1 METSDNINEN
11 TEYEKLA
18 QSIYQSILKAEGFE
32 SIKVEHN
39 VKVKGKSGCE
49 HQIDVYWEFT
59 VGGITQR
66 VAIEC
71 KNYTSDI
78 SVGRVR
84 DFFGV
89 LHDVGNISGIFV
101 TKKGYQSGAKKY
113 ADYYGIN
120 LKEIRFPEKEDWT
133 GRLKTIQVD
142 IHVLPINIK
151 NRTIEPDFDWLIANG
166 KIEKPDD
173 TFRLKISGLN
183 EDIWI
188 YDSKGQKIKNFYQ
201 LEEGL
206 PHEMKPEK
214 DKVFFYEYDDAYID
228 SGEMGQI
235 KIKRIGFKYDIDDIS
250 EKVLIEGDEITKAII
265 KDVKSG
271 EIKFIRKD
279 GSVK

>member
-1 METSDNINEN
+1 MENTNDLNEN

-18 QSIYQSILKAEGFE
+18 QSIYQSILKAERFE
-32 SIKVEHN
+32 NIN
-39 VKVKGKSGCE
+39 VDHDINVKGKSGCE

-59 VGGITQR
+59 VGGVTQR

-71 KNYTSDI
+71 KNYISHI

-89 LHDVGNISGIFV
+89 LHDIGNINGILV

-120 LKEIRFPEKEDWT
+120 LKEIRFPEKDDWS
-133 GRLKTIQVD
+133 GRLKTIQVN
-142 IHVLPINIK
+142 IHVLPVNIK
-151 NRTIEPDFDWLIANG
+151 QRTIELDFDWLKANK
-166 KIEKPDD
+166 KIENPTDA
-173 TFRLKISGLN
+173 FLLKISGMN
-183 EDIWI
+183 QDIWI
-188 YDSKGQKIKNFYQ
+188 YDGSGQKMKNFFE

-206 PHEMKPEK
+206 PHEMKPGK
-214 DKVFFYEYDDAYID
+214 DKVFSYEYDDAYID
-228 SGEMGQI
+228 SGKIGQV
-235 KIKRIGFKYDIDDIS
+235 KIKRVEFKYDIDDIS
-250 EKVLIEGDEITKAII
+250 EKVLIEGEDITKAII